1 MDKLL
6 IRVVAVMWFLL
17 SFIVSGIAQT
27 AVPIEMEPMHRLKF
41 ENEFV
46 RLFDVLVPVGEATK
60 YHVHLYDGLSVRVSN
75 AQIIDEEISGE
86 KKPWD
91 MKYGVAT
98 FGARPSPLTHRVI
111 NSGKT
116 DFRNIF
122 IEILPSKNPVKAGP
136 FAILSDGHVIVI
148 DNDRVRVNRLALKPG
163 ESSKMHTHQMRGLGI
178 VLYDSKIENT
188 ASDGTKRRL
197 EPKAGDHVWQG
208 SGDGSRLCALGRQG
222 RVRVRPGAARGRY
235 HVRVQIHLVPLR

>member
-1 MDKLL
+1 MYKQLL
-6 IRVVAVMWFLL
+6 RVTAVAWFLFC
-17 SFIVSGIAQT
+17 SSVSALGQE
-27 AVPIEMEPMHRLKF
+27 AVPIEKEPMHRLRF

-86 KKPWD
+86 KKPLD
-91 MKYGVAT
+91 MKYGIAT

-111 NSGKT
+111 NSGKS

-122 IEILPSKNPVKAGP
+122 IELLAGKNTPAAKP
-136 FAILSDGHVIVI
+136 FPILSDGHLILI
-148 DNDRVRVNRLALKPG
+148 DNDRVRVNRLVLKPG

-178 VLYDSKIENT
+178 VLYDSTIEIT
-188 ASDGTKRRL
+188 APDGTKRRL
-197 EPKAGDHVWQG
+197 EPKAGDHAWQDAGTTHIIKNIG
-208 SGDGSRLCALGRQG
+208 SDIFEAIDIELKVERAN
-222 RVRVRPGAARGRY
+222 
-235 HVRVQIHLVPLR
+235 PLEKNQ